1 MPPRDRRRRS
11 LLFGWWYV
19 SIGIGFV
26 LLAVNRIVLG
36 DRTWSMVLRF
46 LIAAG
51 FFVLGYH
58 ELRGRR

>member
-1 MPPRDRRRRS
+1 MPRGDRKRRG

-26 LLAVNRIVLG
+26 LLAVNRVVLG
-36 DRTWSMVLRF
+36 DRGWSIVLRF
-46 LIAAG
+46 LISAG
-51 FFVLGYH
+51 FFVLGYL